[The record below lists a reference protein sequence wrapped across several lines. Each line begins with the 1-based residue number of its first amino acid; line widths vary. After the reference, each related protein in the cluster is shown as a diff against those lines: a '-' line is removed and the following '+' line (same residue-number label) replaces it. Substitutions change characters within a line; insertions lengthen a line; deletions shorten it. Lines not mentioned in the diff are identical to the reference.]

1 MANTIEQRNLTMLTA
16 AETLSLSRAAE
27 LDLADDETLIVK
39 YRDEF
44 LYIQRAA
51 EQGLRQVDTLVENP
65 TELSILAESWGFTCT
80 VEDRFASRIVFR
92 KNLGQE
98 QVIRK
103 LSNIR
108 IDWSRPRPPTVDIDY
123 YRETGN
129 LVSLVDSTLA
139 IPRLDRVRQQLGIT
153 SSDYTV
159 DKTQVQI

>member
-1 MANTIEQRNLTMLTA
+1 MAKTTIQQTQLTMLTA
-16 AETLSLSRAAE
+16 AETRSLTRAAE

-51 EQGLRQVDTLVENP
+51 EQGLTQVDTLVENP
-65 TELSILAESWGFTCT
+65 TELSILAESWGFTCS
-80 VEDRFASRIVFR
+80 VEDRFTSKIVFR

-98 QVIRK
+98 QVVRK
-103 LSNIR
+103 LSNIT
-108 IDWSRPRPPTVDIDY
+108 IDWARPKTPTVDVDY

-139 IPRLDRVRQQLGIT
+139 VPRLSIVREQLGLT
-153 SSDYTV
+153 NTQYTV
-159 DKTQVQI
+159 DKSQL